1 MTASLHKLTAGSGY
15 DYLTRQVA
23 AMDSTEKGHASL
35 TSYYTEKGEVPG
47 RWVGAGL
54 QALEVEPGSA
64 VSAEQMQSL
73 FGAGFHPDMAA
84 RLAALPVGATRELIR
99 AAARLG
105 APFRVHAAAS
115 AFQQEVATR
124 CAVWA
129 AEHGVASDEEVPLDV
144 RARVR
149 NEVATEGFAARMG
162 RPPSGFELS
171 SEVARLS
178 RNATTACAGFD
189 VTFTPVKSV
198 SALWAVAPQQVAAQI
213 EEAHN
218 AAVADA
224 LAYLEER
231 VLFSR
236 RGAGG
241 VRQVEVTGLIG
252 AAFTHR
258 DSRAGDPN
266 LHTHVAIANKVQ
278 TLDGA
283 WLAIDG
289 RPLFAGLV
297 SISEVYNTQL
307 EAHLVARLGV
317 RFADEPVADPS
328 KRPVREIVGVPA
340 QLREAWSSRRAAIVA
355 RQAELAVTFQH
366 AHHRPPTPAEGIALA
381 QQATLETRQAKH
393 EPRTLTE
400 QRSAWAAQ
408 ATAVLGADG
417 IARMLADVAAA
428 AHGAGPAPT
437 AAWIDEVA
445 DEMVTRMGLSR
456 ATWTVWHLQAEASRR
471 ARERATG
478 PGQAT
483 HLTAQL
489 LAAATDRCIV
499 LEAWVDPISDP
510 QVLRRSDGES
520 VYTTVGS
527 RRFTSTAVI
536 EAERQIT
543 DAATL
548 LNGRQA
554 SEADVSL
561 ALLEATANGINL
573 TAGQAELV
581 RRMATS
587 GRRVQ
592 LALAAAGSGKTT
604 ALATLGQAWRNSGGT
619 VVGLAPSA
627 VAARLLAD
635 HVGHATTLA
644 KLAWDL
650 HHHPRAAE
658 SLIGPD
664 TLLIVDE
671 AGMADT
677 PTLAA
682 VIGFAMQRGASVRL
696 IGDDQQLAAV
706 GAGGVLR
713 DLAHAHLAVH
723 LTEVLRFEDPAE
735 AAASLALRDGR
746 PESLGFYLDQQ
757 RIHAGSDETI
767 LRDALN
773 AWLNDKTAGLD
784 SVMLA
789 GTRDRVA
796 QLNQWARDH
805 RLAATHGDVEGAV
818 AVLSDGNLASVGDVI
833 VTRLN
838 DRRLAISATDWVKN
852 GDRWIVTEVDPTG
865 AIQAHH
871 LNSGLRITLPAAYV
885 AENVELGYAVTVH
898 GAQGIT
904 VDTTHTVLTGTESR
918 QQLYVAMSRGRR
930 SNHAYVQVVDGGGEN
945 SPIHPTTLRPVTAA
959 DVIEQVLARDGSAR
973 SVTTETRQ
981 AVDPYTRLGNAVA
994 RYSDA
999 VSVAVEHLHADA
1011 AHELDQHADEVVDQ
1025 LTSSPAWPTLRAH
1038 LLLLSATG
1046 ERPHSALQLL
1056 RAAFDARELSTAHD
1070 PAAVLT
1076 WRLPHPDTSGPL
1088 PWLTGIPRSLAD
1100 HDQWGPYLTARH
1112 AQVRAF
1118 AAEVRAAATAI
1129 NQPVWALPGQTLT
1142 TSTVTDVEVWRA
1154 AWQVEPSDRRPTGPA
1169 QLGAAAHHWQQ
1180 NLTNRLR
1187 PAHPVGIWTDLLRD
1201 IRADLPR
1208 DPYATVLAHRLAA
1221 LHNTDVPITEH
1232 LVAAVA
1238 EGPLPTEQPA
1248 AALWWRLA
1256 RHLTP
1261 TDSPTLPT
1269 WEESLVDQLG
1279 FQAAADLEASP
1290 WWPHLAAALTDA
1302 IQRGH
1307 RPEDLIIPVPDVSG
1321 FDDACQAML
1330 WRTHRLMTPPPDD
1343 QVEPPHP
1350 DQLPPDGIED
1360 IDWTT
1365 RTADLAEAARL
1376 RERTDPDFTDIEM
1389 RQGFA
1394 AADRWAET
1402 PHTPQRLAQVTAAA
1416 AGFFESQLP
1425 DSWSHHYFT
1434 QRFRQD
1440 LAGNPRFRIG
1450 HAPAGW
1456 TSMVSTLRKQGF
1468 STDEL
1473 LAAGVATTTR
1483 QGNVIDRFRDRAILP
1498 ITHEGVIVGFVGRRH
1513 PDADDDHGP
1522 KYLNSP
1528 ASALFAKRDIL
1539 YGHHLLTSEAVPV
1552 IVEGPIDAIAVTLA
1566 GQGTYIGV
1574 APLGTALTLEQ
1585 TLLLRGGPT
1594 PLIATDADKA
1604 GHVAAENAFW
1614 LLAQHRLD
1622 PRRLILPTGG
1632 DPAQLLEQHGPDALH
1647 HALATA
1653 TTIQGEQMI
1662 RDRVTFLT
1670 PADATRQIAE
1680 ILAARPPATWQQHL
1694 AAVPEEQTQQLMT
1707 WINAW
1712 TTTPIMAADHAREQT
1727 RAMRRRL
1734 DQTPA
1739 QRWQRWA
1746 DLTEMAAVPEW
1757 PQLADRLD
1765 ELHHA
1770 GADTTMLARRLAKV
1784 PAAVAAATLAHH
1796 RPGSAVEV
1804 DWRPWAEL
1812 VNPGLMT
1819 DQRWQSMQTDL
1830 TRLQAAGTD
1839 LAALAAAMADRDPET
1854 VAVSLRN
1861 ALRNHASKVGLN
1873 IGADQQASPVTRAQ
1887 LRIGGPD
1894 ETPGRTP
1901 PQR

>member
-47 RWVGAGL
+47 RWVGNGL

-84 RLAALPVGATRELIR
+84 RLAALPVGATREQVR

-105 APFRVHAAAS
+105 SPFRVHAAAS

-124 CAVWA
+124 CSVWA
-129 AEHGVASDEEVPLDV
+129 VEHGLAADESVPLEV

-162 RPPSGFELS
+162 RPPSGLELS

-198 SALWAVAPQQVAAQI
+198 SALWAVAPTPIAAQI

-218 AAVADA
+218 AAIADA

-241 VRQVEVTGLIG
+241 VRQVEVTGLIA

-307 EAHLVARLGV
+307 EAHLAARLGV
-317 RFADEPVADPS
+317 RFAAETARDPA

-355 RQAELAVTFQH
+355 RQAELAVNFQH
-366 AHHRPPTPAEGIALA
+366 AHGRPPTPAEAIALA

-393 EPRTLTE
+393 EPRTLDE

-408 ATAVLGADG
+408 AAAVLGGDG
-417 IARMLADVAAA
+417 VARMLADVTAA
-428 AHGAGPAPT
+428 GRVTRPAPT
-437 AAWIDEVA
+437 AEWIDEVA
-445 DEMVTRMGLSR
+445 DEIVTRMGLSR
-456 ATWTVWHLQAEASRR
+456 ASWTVWHLQAEASRR
-471 ARERATG
+471 ARERATT
-478 PGQAT
+478 PQHAT
-483 HLTAQL
+483 QLTADL
-489 LAAATDRCIV
+489 VAAATGRCIA
-499 LEAWVDPISDP
+499 LEGWIDPISDP
-510 QVLRRSDGES
+510 QVLRRRDGES

-536 EAERQIT
+536 EAEQHIT
-543 DAATL
+543 HAATL
-548 LNGRQA
+548 LDGRQA

-573 TAGQAELV
+573 TPGQVALV
-581 RRMATS
+581 RQMATS

-604 ALATLGQAWRNSGGT
+604 ALATLGHAWEEIGGR

-644 KLAWDL
+644 KVDWDL
-650 HHHPRAAE
+650 HHHRRAAE
-658 SLIGPD
+658 TLIGPD

-682 VIGFAMQRGASVRL
+682 VIGFAIQRGASVRL

-713 DLAHAHLAVH
+713 DLAHTHPAVH
-723 LTEVLRFEDPAE
+723 LTEVLRFNDPAE

-746 PESLGFYLDQQ
+746 PEALGFYLDQQ
-757 RIHAGSDETI
+757 RIHAGSDETV

-773 AWLNDKTAGLD
+773 AWLTDKAAGLD
-784 SVMLA
+784 TVMLA
-789 GTRDRVA
+789 GTRDQVT

-805 RLAATHGDVEGAV
+805 RLSATHDTSEGPV
-818 AVLSDGNLASVGDVI
+818 AVLSDGNVASVGDVI

-838 DRRLAISATDWVKN
+838 DRRLSISATDWVKN
-852 GDRWIVTEVDPTG
+852 GDRWTVTGVDPAG
-865 AIQAHH
+865 AIHAHH
-871 LNSGLRITLPAAYV
+871 LHTGLRITLPPTYV
-885 AENVELGYAVTVH
+885 TENVELGYAVTVH
-898 GAQGIT
+898 GDQGIT
-904 VDTTHTVLTGTESR
+904 VDTTHTVLTGTETR
-918 QQLYVAMSRGRR
+918 QQLYVAMSRGRQA
-930 SNHAYVQVVDGGGEN
+930 NHAYIQVIDGGGEN
-945 SPIHPTTLRPVTAA
+945 SPIHPTTLRPVTAV
-959 DVIEQVLARDGSAR
+959 DILEQVLARDGSAR

-981 AVDPYTRLGNAVA
+981 TADPHTRLGLAVA

-999 VSVAVEHLHADA
+999 LSVAVEHLHADTA
-1011 AHELDQHADEVVDQ
+1011 RELDQHADEVVDQ

-1046 ERPHSALQLL
+1046 DTGPSPLQLL
-1056 RAAFDARELSTAHD
+1056 RDAVDARELSTAHD

-1076 WRLPHPDTSGPL
+1076 WRLPHPNTTGPL
-1088 PWLTGIPRSLAD
+1088 PWLTGIPQSLAD

-1112 AQVRAF
+1112 DQVRAF
-1118 AAEVRAAATAI
+1118 AADVRAATATI
-1129 NQPVWALPGQTLT
+1129 SQPVWALPGQTLT
-1142 TSTVTDVEVWRA
+1142 SSTVAEVEVWRA
-1154 AWQVEPSDRRPTGPA
+1154 AWQVEPADRRPTGPA

-1180 NLTNRLR
+1180 HLTERLR
-1187 PAHPVGIWTDLLRD
+1187 PAHPVSIWTDLLRD
-1201 IRADLPR
+1201 IRDDLPR

-1221 LHNTDVPITEH
+1221 LHTAGVPVTEH
-1232 LVAAVA
+1232 LAAAVA
-1238 EGPLPTEQPA
+1238 DGPLPAEQPA

-1256 RHLTP
+1256 RHLAAA
-1261 TDSPTLPT
+1261 DGPTLPA
-1269 WEESLVDQLG
+1269 WEGSLVNRLG
-1279 FQAAADLEASP
+1279 YGAAAELEASP
-1290 WWPHLAAALTDA
+1290 WWPHLAAALTHATDH
-1302 IQRGH
+1302 GLNL
-1307 RPEDLIIPVPDVSG
+1307 EDLIAPVPDISG

-1330 WRTHRLMTPPPDD
+1330 WRAHQATAIPPEE
-1343 QVEPPHP
+1343 VEPPHP
-1350 DQLPPDGIED
+1350 DELPPDGID
-1360 IDWTT
+1360 HIDWST

-1402 PHTPQRLAQVTAAA
+1402 PHTPQRLAQVTEAA
-1416 AGFFESQLP
+1416 AGFFEAQLP
-1425 DSWSHHYFT
+1425 GSWSRSYFSE
-1434 QRFRQD
+1434 RFGQD
-1440 LAGNPRFRIG
+1440 LAGDPRFRIG

-1456 TSMVSTLRKQGF
+1456 TTLVSALRKQGF
-1468 STDEL
+1468 DTAEL

-1483 QGNVIDRFRDRAILP
+1483 QGTVIDRFRDRAILP
-1498 ITHEGVIVGFVGRRH
+1498 IHHEGVIVGFVGRRH
-1513 PDADDDHGP
+1513 PDAGDDHGA

-1528 ASALFAKRDIL
+1528 AGALFAKRDVL
-1539 YGHHLLTSEAVPV
+1539 FGHQLLTPEAVPV

-1566 GQGTYIGV
+1566 GQGAFVGV
-1574 APLGTALTLEQ
+1574 APLGTALMPEQ
-1585 TLLLRGGPT
+1585 TLLLRRGPT
-1594 PLIATDADKA
+1594 PLIATDADNA
-1604 GHVAAENAFW
+1604 GHVAAENTFW
-1614 LLAQHRLD
+1614 QLAQHRHD
-1622 PRRLILPTGG
+1622 PHRLLLPTGS
-1632 DPAQLLEQHGPDALH
+1632 DPAQLLEQDGPDALH
-1647 HALATA
+1647 DALATA
-1653 TTIQGEQMI
+1653 TTLQGEQMI
-1662 RDRVTFLT
+1662 HDRITFLT
-1670 PADATRQIAE
+1670 PADAALQIAQ
-1680 ILAARPPATWQQHL
+1680 ILAARPAVDLPVQAFGGVVRPNLGPAVL
-1694 AAVPEEQTQQLMT
+1694 GER
-1707 WINAW
+1707 
-1712 TTTPIMAADHAREQT
+1712 RE
-1727 RAMRRRL
+1727 REHVGPGLLEVLR
-1734 DQTPA
+1734 DFG
-1739 QRWQRWA
+1739 
-1746 DLTEMAAVPEW
+1746 
-1757 PQLADRLD
+1757 
-1765 ELHHA
+1765 EL
-1770 GADTTMLARRLAKV
+1770 LARVVQQPVELRLHGCGVGLVIDGVEHRLHGRPHA
-1784 PAAVAAATLAHH
+1784 LRRDAHEVGGVV
-1796 RPGSAVEV
+1796 GSAALPRCSGQVRC
-1804 DWRPWAEL
+1804 DGL
-1812 VNPGLMT
+1812 HQPGVGVGS
-1819 DQRWQSMQTDL
+1819 DQSDAC
-1830 TRLQAAGTD
+1830 QAAGDQVGEERVPRAAGFGGGD
-1839 LAALAAAMADRDPET
+1839 LQTEDFA
-1854 VAVSLRN
+1854 VAV
-1861 ALRNHASKVGLN
+1861 AV
-1873 IGADQQASPVTRAQ
+1873 D
-1887 LRIGGPD
+1887 
-1894 ETPGRTP
+1894 PGRD
-1901 PQR
+1901 QRDGVDHPAPFTHFHGERVGCDERERTRLAQRAVSELRDVLIEVSSHPGHL